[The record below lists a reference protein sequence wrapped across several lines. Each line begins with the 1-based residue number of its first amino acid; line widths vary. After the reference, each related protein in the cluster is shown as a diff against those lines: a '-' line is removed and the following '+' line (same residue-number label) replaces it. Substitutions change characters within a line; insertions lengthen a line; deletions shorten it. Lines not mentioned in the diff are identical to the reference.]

1 MFLLDEQEKF
11 VMIYTVLWILLAIL
25 FVVSVVFFIL
35 RLVRIHKKGKKA
47 LEEDALVVQD
57 ELFTFLGGNA
67 NILNVSKEMSRI
79 TVEVVDIEAVN
90 GDGLKTLGATG
101 VLLVGNKVKLSFS
114 DNADGIYDVIKS
126 QIKEDN

>member
-1 MFLLDEQEKF
+1 MFLLDEQQKF
-11 VMIYTVLWILLAIL
+11 VIFYSVLWILLAIL

-47 LEEDALVVQD
+47 LEEDVSNVQN
-57 ELFTFLGGNA
+57 ELFLAFGGSQ
-67 NILNVSKEMSRI
+67 NILSVSKEMSRI

-90 GDGLKTLGATG
+90 GDIFKTLGATG
-101 VLLVGNKVKLSFS
+101 VLLVGNKVKLSFL
-114 DNADGIYDVIKS
+114 DNVDGIYEVIKS